1 MCIRDSRRIINVPK
15 RGIGLTS
22 VNRVQEYALARE
34 LGFYEALMGVCLLY
48 TSMEHLISMLE
59 KEQVIDITEE
69 ELDSLY
75 RIMTKIKKNLIR
87 IQVGGEEEE
96 YASDNFERSE
106 RI

>member
-1 MCIRDSRRIINVPK
+1 
-15 RGIGLTS
+15 
-22 VNRVQEYALARE
+22 
-34 LGFYEALMGVCLLY
+34 
-48 TSMEHLISMLE
+48 MEHLTSMLE

-87 IQVGGEEEE
+87 IQSGGEEEE

>member
-1 MCIRDSRRIINVPK
+1 
-15 RGIGLTS
+15 
-22 VNRVQEYALARE
+22 
-34 LGFYEALMGVCLLY
+34 
-48 TSMEHLISMLE
+48 MEHLISMLE
-59 KEQVIDITEE
+59 KEQAIDITEE